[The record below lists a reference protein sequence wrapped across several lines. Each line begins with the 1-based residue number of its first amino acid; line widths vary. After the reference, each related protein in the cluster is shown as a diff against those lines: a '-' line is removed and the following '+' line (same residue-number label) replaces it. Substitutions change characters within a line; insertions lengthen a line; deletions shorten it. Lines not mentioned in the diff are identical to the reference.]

1 MTGRVGRRLVLAS
14 ASPARRRLLVDA
26 GFDPEVRVSGVD
38 ESAHEAPD
46 TAALVTALATAKA
59 RAVARSLD
67 DALVVGC
74 DSLLDV
80 DGQPQGKPATAQ
92 EALARWRRLAGRSA
106 ELLTGHA
113 VLDVRGGRVVGER
126 VVVEGTTVRF
136 GRPSEAELQAYVAS
150 GEPLRVAG
158 AFTLD
163 GLGSLFVEGV
173 EGSPSNVVGLS
184 LPLLRRMLRELGVE
198 SVELWRRPGED

>member
-1 MTGRVGRRLVLAS
+1 VTGVARRRLVLAS
-14 ASPARRRLLVDA
+14 ASPARRRLLLDA
-26 GFDPEVRVSGVD
+26 GFDVEVRVSGVD
-38 ESAHEAPD
+38 EETHTAPD
-46 TAALVTALATAKA
+46 TASLVIALADAKA
-59 RAVARSLD
+59 QAVAATVD

-80 DGQPQGKPATAQ
+80 DGEPQGKPATPE

-106 ELLTGHA
+106 QLFTGHA
-113 VLDVRGGRVVGER
+113 VLDIRDGRVVGER
-126 VVVEGTTVRF
+126 VAAEATLVRF
-136 GRPSEAELQAYVAS
+136 ARPTDAELAAYVAS

-163 GLGSLFVEGV
+163 GLGSLFVDGV

-184 LPLLRRMLRELGVE
+184 MPLLRRLLRELGVE
-198 SVELWRRPGED
+198 PVELWRSPRP